1 MEVLDLKRYEHTAVQ
16 AAAEGVVLL
25 RNDEQVLPLKAGE
38 KIAVFGRCQL
48 EYYRSGTGSGG
59 AVTVAYSTN
68 LLDGLRRNKEIIID
82 EALAETYKVW
92 LESNPFDN
100 GGGGWAAEPWFQKDM
115 PLTEEIVQKATE
127 KSEKAI
133 FVIGRTAG
141 EDKDNEEKEGSF
153 LLTAQEK
160 ENLKCITKFFEKV
173 IVVLNVSNIID
184 MSFLKEDPDGHIKAV
199 LYAWQGGMEGGNATA
214 DVLVGKVTPSGKLT
228 DTIAEAYSSYPSSAN
243 YGDDNTNFYEEDIYV
258 GYRYFETF
266 KPDAV
271 VYEFGFGL
279 SYTDFSIHTEEATV
293 VENGEETEIHLL
305 VNVKNEGN
313 TYSGKEVVQVYYEAP
328 QGCLGRPAREL
339 VAFAKTKEL
348 APQEEVQ
355 LSIAFPVAA
364 MAAYDDSGCTGNKS
378 CYVLESGDYQV
389 YVGNSVR
396 NTEQIQIDGEKA
408 YHISDIQVVQQLEEV
423 MAPVQSLKRMKPG
436 KRNANGIYEIEYEAV
451 PMRSVDLGARI
462 QERIPDEL
470 PITGNRNY
478 RLQQVADGE
487 ISMEQFVA
495 QFTKEELAIII
506 RGEGMGHPDVTQGT
520 ASAFGAVSDSLK
532 EYGIPLACAAD
543 GPSGVR
549 MENGNKARQLP
560 IGTLLAAT
568 WNTEIVKELYTYL
581 GMEMVENQI
590 DTLLGPGMNIHR
602 DPMNGRNFEYY
613 SEDPLMTG
621 AMATAATSG
630 IHAGGGFATIKH
642 FACNNQEKRRSF
654 IDAVVS
660 ERAIREIY
668 LKGYEMAVRGG
679 NVLSIMTS
687 YNPINGHFAASNYD
701 LNTTVLRK
709 EWGYTGIVMTDW
721 WAKMNDVVSGG
732 EATVQKTRDMVRAQN
747 DLYMVINNYGAEI
760 NANNDDTLEALE
772 QGRLTVGELQRNAM
786 NICRFL
792 IKTESFKRVG
802 TEVEDIPV
810 VEPLAENAQIPEGA
824 VVYNISEQ
832 PVVNVQMEKE
842 TYIKVEEEGIYY
854 LIANIMSEDSNMFQ
868 TTAEIMMNQEPAA
881 FIQTQGTMGK
891 WIVQKLQKNIL
902 KKGTYCVLPKVVKP
916 HLEIQWIEFKF
927 YKPIL

>member
-1 MEVLDLKRYEHTAVQ
+1 MEPLELKKYENTAMQ

-25 RNDEQVLPLKAGE
+25 RNEEQVLPLKEGE
-38 KIAVFGRCQL
+38 KIAVFGRCQI

-68 LLDGLRRNKEIIID
+68 LIDGLRRNKEIIID
-82 EALAETYKVW
+82 EELAEKYSVW
-92 LESNPFDN
+92 LEGNPFDN

-115 PLTEEIVQKATE
+115 PLTEEIVKIAAE
-127 KSEKAI
+127 KSDKAI

-141 EDKDNEEKEGSF
+141 EDKDNEEKEGSY
-153 LLTAQEK
+153 LLTEQEK
-160 ENLKCITKFFEKV
+160 ENLKCIIKQFEKV

-184 MSFLKEDPDGHIKAV
+184 MSFLKEDTEGHIKAV
-199 LYAWQGGMEGGNATA
+199 VYSWQGGMEGGYATA
-214 DVLVGKVTPSGKLT
+214 DVLTGKVTPSGKLT
-228 DTIAEAYSSYPSSAN
+228 DTIAESYSAYPSSKN
-243 YGDDNTNFYEEDIYV
+243 YGDDNTNLYEEDIYV

-266 KPDAV
+266 CPDAV
-271 VYEFGFGL
+271 LYEFGFGL
-279 SYTDFSIHTEEATV
+279 SYTDFSIHTEKAETV
-293 VENGEETEIHLL
+293 KNGEETEIRLQ
-305 VNVKNEGN
+305 VRVKNEGN

-328 QGCLGRPAREL
+328 QGCLGRPARAL
-339 VAFAKTKEL
+339 AAFAKTKEL
-348 APQEEVQ
+348 APQEEMQ
-355 LSIAFPVAA
+355 LTIAFTVNS
-364 MAAYDDSGCTGNKS
+364 MAAYDDSGCTGHKS
-378 CYVLESGDYQV
+378 CYVLESGEYRV

-396 NTEQIQIDGEKA
+396 DAKPVQIDGKEA
-408 YHISDIQVVQQLEEV
+408 YDVAKTQVVKQLEEV
-423 MAPVQSLKRMKPG
+423 LAPVQSLKRMKPG
-436 KRNANGIYEIEYEAV
+436 KRNENGVYEIVYENA
-451 PMRSVDLGARI
+451 PTRSVDMAARI
-462 QERIPDEL
+462 EERLPKDL
-470 PITGNRNY
+470 PITGNKNY
-478 RLQQVADGE
+478 TLQQVADGTV
-487 ISMEQFVA
+487 SMEEFVA
-495 QFTKEELAIII
+495 QLTKEELAIAV

-520 ASAFGAVSDSLK
+520 ASAFGGVSDSLK

-568 WNTEIVKELYTYL
+568 WNTELVKELYTFL

-613 SEDPLMTG
+613 SEDPFMTG
-621 AMATAATSG
+621 VMAAAASGG

-660 ERAIREIY
+660 ERAVREIY
-668 LKGYEMAVRGG
+668 LKGYEMAVRDG

-721 WAKMNDVVSGG
+721 WAKMNDVVDGG
-732 EATVQKTRDMVRAQN
+732 EATVQKTRDMIRAQN

-772 QGRLTVGELQRNAM
+772 QGRLTVGELQRNVM
-786 NICRFL
+786 NICNFL

-802 TEVEDIPV
+802 TETEEIPV
-810 VEPLAENAQIPEGA
+810 LEPLAEDFEIAEGV

-832 PVVNVQMEKE
+832 SVVNVQMEKE
-842 TYIKVEEEGIYY
+842 TYIKVEEDGIYY

-868 TTAEIMMNQEPAA
+868 TTAEIMINQEPAA

-916 HLEIQWIEFKF
+916 HLEIQSIEFKF
-927 YKPIL
+927 YKPI

>member
-1 MEVLDLKRYEHTAVQ
+1 MEPLELKKYENTAMQ

-25 RNDEQVLPLKAGE
+25 RNEEQVLPLKEGE
-38 KIAVFGRCQL
+38 KIAVFGRCQI

-68 LLDGLRRNKEIIID
+68 LIDGLRRNKEIIID
-82 EALAETYKVW
+82 EELAEKYSVW

-115 PLTEEIVQKATE
+115 PLTEEIVKNAAE
-127 KSEKAI
+127 KSDKAI

-141 EDKDNEEKEGSF
+141 EDKDNEEKEGSY
-153 LLTAQEK
+153 LLTEQEK
-160 ENLKCITKFFEKV
+160 ENLKCIIKQFEKV

-184 MSFLKEDPDGHIKAV
+184 MSFLKEDTEGHIKAV
-199 LYAWQGGMEGGNATA
+199 VYSWQGGMEGGYATA
-214 DVLVGKVTPSGKLT
+214 DVLTGKVTPSGKLT
-228 DTIAEAYSSYPSSAN
+228 DTIAESYSAYPSSKN
-243 YGDDNTNFYEEDIYV
+243 YGDDNTNLYEEDIYV

-266 KPDAV
+266 CPDAV
-271 VYEFGFGL
+271 LYEFGFGL
-279 SYTDFSIHTEEATV
+279 SYTDFSIHTEKVETV
-293 VENGEETEIHLL
+293 KNGEETEIRLQ
-305 VNVKNEGN
+305 VRVKNEGN

-328 QGCLGRPAREL
+328 QGCLGRPTRAL
-339 VAFAKTKEL
+339 AAFAKTKEL
-348 APQEEVQ
+348 APQEEMQ
-355 LSIAFPVAA
+355 LTIAFPVNS
-364 MAAYDDSGCTGNKS
+364 MAAYDDSGCTGHKS
-378 CYVLESGDYQV
+378 CYVLESGEYRV

-396 NTEQIQIDGEKA
+396 DAKPVQIDGKEA
-408 YHISDIQVVQQLEEV
+408 YDVAKTQVVKQLEEV
-423 MAPVQSLKRMKPG
+423 LAPVQSLKRMKPG
-436 KRNANGIYEIEYEAV
+436 KRNENGVYEIVYENA
-451 PMRSVDLGARI
+451 PTRSVDMAARI
-462 QERIPDEL
+462 EERLPKEL
-470 PITGNRNY
+470 PITGNKNY
-478 RLQQVADGE
+478 TLQQVADGTV
-487 ISMEQFVA
+487 SMEEFVA
-495 QFTKEELAIII
+495 QLTKEELAIAV

-520 ASAFGAVSDSLK
+520 ASAFGGVSDSLK

-568 WNTEIVKELYTYL
+568 WNTELVKELYTFL

-613 SEDPLMTG
+613 SEDPFMTG
-621 AMATAATSG
+621 VMAAAASGG

-660 ERAIREIY
+660 ERAVREIY
-668 LKGYEMAVRGG
+668 LKGYEMAVRDG

-721 WAKMNDVVSGG
+721 WAKMNDVVDGG
-732 EATVQKTRDMVRAQN
+732 EATVQKTRDMIRAQN

-772 QGRLTVGELQRNAM
+772 QGRLTVGELQRNVM
-786 NICRFL
+786 NICNFL

-802 TEVEDIPV
+802 TEAEEIPV
-810 VEPLAENAQIPEGA
+810 LEPLEEDFEMAEG
-824 VVYNISEQ
+824 VVGYNISEQ
-832 PVVNVQMEKE
+832 SVVNVQMEKE
-842 TYIKVEEEGIYY
+842 TYIKVEEDGIYY

-868 TTAEIMMNQEPAA
+868 TTAEIMINQEPAA

-916 HLEIQWIEFKF
+916 HLEIQSIEFKF
-927 YKPIL
+927 YKPI